1 MATKHTMPAPR
12 IERHF
17 TIVFFTR
24 EGGLH
29 PAWRDE
35 QGTCYRST
43 EQQLARE
50 LAQHVANQE
59 TMRGAY
65 AIGAYAGYHPG
76 YENAELLAANQKPAF
91 YIHEGGRIEKVA

>member
-1 MATKHTMPAPR
+1 MATKPSIPAPR
-12 IERHF
+12 LQRSF
-17 TIVFFTR
+17 IVFFTR
-24 EGGLH
+24 DGGLH
-29 PAWRDE
+29 PAWQAE

-43 EQQLARE
+43 ENQLARE
-50 LAQHVANQE
+50 LAQIVANTE

-76 YENAELLAANQKPAF
+76 YESTELLATNHKPAF